1 MEADSSSHGKSCFI
15 LTVLS
20 GFGFFFQVLL
30 LMETGIAG
38 PAGPHVQEVNE
49 QGDDSATTPPHKM
62 VVRHAQGQMLRQ
74 LLARGNR

>member
-20 GFGFFFQVLL
+20 GFGVFFQMLL

-38 PAGPHVQEVNE
+38 PAGLHVQEVNE
-49 QGDDSATTPPHKM
+49 QGDDSATTLPRKM

-74 LLARGNR
+74 LIARGNR